1 MKKMLAALLCLL
13 TLFTGAALRE
23 NRAFAQSSFGSAV
36 IDAGDSNRIHLRQQ
50 PSTDASSLGLYFTGT
65 LVQCLSDPSA
75 QWTYVSIGSQAGY
88 MMSRYLRSDAAV
100 DSRQPL
106 GLAHSSTGSRVNVRS
121 APTTE
126 ADLLWSAEENDAFT
140 VLGETV
146 NGWYCVQSGDSVG
159 YIRSDL
165 LTITDR
171 IAQGAVTLLP
181 AAGANPPTSTPEPP
195 SGDDLSA
202 YRAVLRGE
210 VPVLTN
216 DYGQAYVTGWPA
228 LPGGEEITF
237 ARFAVADLDGD
248 SKREIILEQ
257 VLSGQNYAYGF
268 VVLHVENGAIY
279 GYELVYRALENL
291 KTDGTFSASSG
302 AADNGFGRLGMDGPT
317 CFVVL
322 QTYSE
327 SSYAA
332 DGSMNIRYVVDFIPA
347 QEAAFTAAIA
357 IQDTKPEAVW
367 YEPTDANIAAILGS

>member
-1 MKKMLAALLCLL
+1 MKKMLAAFLCLL
-13 TLFTGAALRE
+13 TLFTGAALSE
-23 NRAFAQSSFGSAV
+23 SRALAQSSFGSAV

-50 PSTDASSLGLYFTGT
+50 PSTDAQSLGLYFTGT

-106 GLAHSSTGSRVNVRS
+106 GLAHSPSDSRVNVRS
-121 APTTE
+121 APTTD

-140 VLGETV
+140 VLGETA

-171 IAQGAVTLLP
+171 IAQGAVTPIP
-181 AAGANPPTSTPEPP
+181 ATGTNAPSFTPAPP

-216 DYGQAYVTGWPA
+216 DYGQAYVTWWPA
-228 LPGGEEITF
+228 LPGGEQITF
-237 ARFAVADLDGD
+237 PRFAVADLDGD
-248 SKREIILEQ
+248 GRREIILEQ
-257 VLSGQNYAYGF
+257 VIAGQDYGYGF
-268 VVLHVENGAIY
+268 VVLRAESGAIY
-279 GYELVYRALENL
+279 GHELVYRALENL
-291 KTDGTFSASSG
+291 KADGTFSASSG
-302 AADNGFGRLGMDGPT
+302 AADNGFGRLGMDGLT
-317 CFVVL
+317 CFTVL

-332 DGSMNIRYVVDFIPA
+332 GGSMNIRYVVDFIPA
-347 QEAAFTAAIA
+347 DESTFMAAIA
-357 IQDTKPEAVW
+357 IQDTKPDAVW
-367 YEPTDANIAAILGS
+367 YELTDANIAVILGS